1 MRKKNKVLWSL
12 WGIIIVGLLVM
23 LIGALIFNLMW
34 RFAEERKWYERL
46 VTRVELERI
55 SLSEDLN
62 QWFDKYGQEYGV
74 NRSLLRR
81 IAYCESSYKPW
92 ALSSNRLYGGLF
104 QFVTP
109 TWEANRKAMGLDS
122 HPDLRFNPEEAIR
135 TAAFKIGREGGNVG
149 AWPVCGLR

>member
-12 WGIIIVGLLVM
+12 WGIMMVGLLVT
-23 LIGALIFNLMW
+23 LIGVLIFNLMW

-62 QWFDKYGQEYGV
+62 QWFDKYGEEYGV

-92 ALSSNRLYGGLF
+92 ALSSNRKKRLGQRRLRLGGRGVML
-104 QFVTP
+104 
-109 TWEANRKAMGLDS
+109 GL
-122 HPDLRFNPEEAIR
+122 
-135 TAAFKIGREGGNVG
+135 GRYVVYVRPWSVYNSLNE
-149 AWPVCGLR
+149 